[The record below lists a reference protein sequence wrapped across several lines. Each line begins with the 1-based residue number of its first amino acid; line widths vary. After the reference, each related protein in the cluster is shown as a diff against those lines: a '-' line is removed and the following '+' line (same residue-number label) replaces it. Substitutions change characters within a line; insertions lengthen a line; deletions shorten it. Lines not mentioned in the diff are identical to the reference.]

1 MKLLYITGVIFTL
14 PIFSCF
20 SQELNEKLL
29 FGKPLYDFNVKS
41 INPFQDQSPYSQLK
55 SLQEENGRFIPL
67 NREFELFKAPSLQ
80 PREMPMARLESDDRM
95 PMKHFDSELNYTI
108 LTKPLK

>member
-41 INPFQDQSPYSQLK
+41 ITPFQDQSPYSQLK